1 MATPGFGT
9 DVCEIT
15 GGWESSDLHPGA
27 DQLPLPPQPLSRLLP
42 EAPGQSQPPI
52 LPSHEPQ
59 GVGDLQRSQQ
69 KCPEDQGERT
79 GASAGN
85 TLTTT
90 PDFLCPRY
98 YAIHSSA
105 WSKPKLNG
113 TQDGLSWGWLWVS
126 GTPGAERGPSVRTSF
141 GSQLGKSFLIPGLRP
156 PSGKLSPE
164 LFSAEW
170 PWPHTRTVPSPVSTW
185 PT

>member
-90 PDFLCPRY
+90 PDNPQLSMEQTEAEWNPRW
-98 YAIHSSA
+98 A
-105 WSKPKLNG
+105 
-113 TQDGLSWGWLWVS
+113 
-126 GTPGAERGPSVRTSF
+126 
-141 GSQLGKSFLIPGLRP
+141 QLGVAMGVWDPRCRKRTQRQDIFWKPARQEFP
-156 PSGKLSPE
+156 N
-164 LFSAEW
+164 
-170 PWPHTRTVPSPVSTW
+170 PWVEATLGEAQP
-185 PT
+185 